1 MTKKDKFHLIKWITL
16 CALAFL
22 LCAYGFILQLN
33 GYGKTGKIRQDLTK
47 IVKIY
52 NSLSTT
58 QNNIA
63 KIKEKYKNKK
73 IVVNYKLNEEETKYT
88 FKYEKNGEFKT
99 ITITYLSKDSS
110 KVEDIVKGMIEA
122 ISITAG
128 NQEGKVFS
136 QYKYQNFYKTELK
149 DGVSIR
155 QNGNYITAQL
165 VLETNLLENI
175 KDIFFEE
182 SFTTHVSIED
192 LEDLEKDLENNE
204 KFLITKGN
212 VMLYVVEKE
221 NEYLIYSSDKEQNK
235 KNIYESIMSVIS
247 ILNTDAYNDII
258 NSKID
263 ITQESIRNNYKSE
276 INPEKIEYNQI
287 MNNSFVVKVTLNK

>member
-63 KIKEKYKNKK
+63 KIKAKYKNKK

-110 KVEDIVKGMIEA
+110 KVEDIVKGIIEA